1 MRHSKHW
8 EMRGSSP
15 DVLIVPSKLSALVTD
30 VFGTL
35 VINPGQLVKGTNGGT
50 FANLTINPFDEMTIR
65 KAMQENVT
73 ELPHEVSSRT
83 NVAITRI

>member
-1 MRHSKHW
+1 
-8 EMRGSSP
+8 MRGASP
-15 DVLIVPSKLSALVTD
+15 DVLIIPSKLSALVTD

-35 VINPGQLVKGTNGGT
+35 VVNPGQLAKGTNGGT
-50 FANLTINPFDEMTIR
+50 FANLTINPLDEMTLR
-65 KAMQENVT
+65 KAMQDNVN